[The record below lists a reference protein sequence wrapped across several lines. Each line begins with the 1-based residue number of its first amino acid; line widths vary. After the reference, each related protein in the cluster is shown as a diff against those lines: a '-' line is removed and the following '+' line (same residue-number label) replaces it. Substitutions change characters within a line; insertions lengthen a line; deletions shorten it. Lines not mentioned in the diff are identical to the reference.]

1 MPLDQVI
8 VISLFFI
15 AIVVGVAVVI
25 ANFIYNNVNEPF
37 QSRMILVTLVITV
50 WIVLVSIACVC
61 KAYSAGEFDSE
72 AKSEP
77 QTESSA
83 PKLDY
88 EKN

>member
-8 VISLFFI
+8 VISLFLI

-25 ANFIYNNVNEPF
+25 ANLIYNNFDDPF
-37 QSRMILVTLVITV
+37 QSRMISVTILSTA
-50 WIVLVSIACVC
+50 WIVLVFIACVG

>member
-1 MPLDQVI
+1 MPLDGVI
-8 VISLFFI
+8 IATVILIFV
-15 AIVVGVAVVI
+15 ALAVVSVI
-25 ANFIYNNVNEPF
+25 ILAITNVFDDPV
-37 QSRMILVTLVITV
+37 QSRMIFVTVLSTV
-50 WIVLVSIACVC
+50 WIIVIFVACVC
-61 KAYSAGEFDSE
+61 KAWSAGEFDSE